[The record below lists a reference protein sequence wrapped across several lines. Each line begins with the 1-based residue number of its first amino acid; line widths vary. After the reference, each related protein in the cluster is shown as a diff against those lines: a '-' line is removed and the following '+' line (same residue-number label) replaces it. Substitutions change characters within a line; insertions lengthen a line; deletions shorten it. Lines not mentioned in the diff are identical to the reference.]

1 MASKFQTKITKARF
15 VYSPL
20 SSERMAGIGK
30 SLIETIFERWD
41 RGLDVNDRPSP
52 PLVERRKEYI
62 TKAFEASPGLVGINN
77 PTRYGTDRGYRARK
91 QRITGSGI
99 RDLKLYGRLRR
110 SIQALSANQ
119 NKVTVGPIDGMH
131 SRLKGGGM
139 LSFTGVLAINQRRW
153 RMWGV
158 SPAEKAK
165 LVRLFAGERPV
176 KAVESKAA

>member
-1 MASKFQTKITKARF
+1 MAAKFQTKITKARF

-20 SSERMAGIGK
+20 SGERMAGIGK
-30 SLIETIFERWD
+30 SLIDTIFERWD
-41 RGLDVNDRPSP
+41 RGLDVQDTPARPLTAKYARFKSYS
-52 PLVERRKEYI
+52 RRK
-62 TKAFEASPGLVGINN
+62 
-77 PTRYGTDRGYRARK
+77 RAVRDYDL
-91 QRITGSGI
+91 TG
-99 RDLKLYGRLRR
+99 KLRS

-131 SRLKGGGM
+131 SRLKGGGQ
-139 LSFTGVLAINQRRW
+139 LSFSDVLTINQRRW

-176 KAVESKAA
+176 KAVESKTTETKAA